1 MLTLYYI
8 VFCVLLDY
16 ATHNIGKAGEPL
28 TRPLIVNHLVG
39 DFSLDDDVLG
49 DVPTNKELLLGK
61 YEI

>member
-1 MLTLYYI
+1 M
-8 VFCVLLDY
+8 FCVLLDY